1 MQVNDFKELIH
12 LLKSFL
18 KDTNTLLKSILSLA
32 ICTDDQRWD
41 YQLHFGLIFFG
52 GIMSSHGLVYYL
64 TFK

>member
-1 MQVNDFKELIH
+1 MQVNDFKELTH

-41 YQLHFGLIFFG
+41 YQLHFGLINYNN
-52 GIMSSHGLVYYL
+52 IQV
-64 TFK
+64 